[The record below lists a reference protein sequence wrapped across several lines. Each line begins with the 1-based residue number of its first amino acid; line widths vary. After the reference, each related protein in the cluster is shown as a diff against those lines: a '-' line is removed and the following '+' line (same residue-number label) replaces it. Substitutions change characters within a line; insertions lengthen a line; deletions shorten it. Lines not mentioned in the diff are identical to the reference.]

1 VLVVLA
7 ARPDRRARW
16 VKAFG
21 DAIVACD
28 APRSAREIAAFARA
42 EAARQQ
48 VAIASGVAEAL
59 AERIGPQL
67 QMIRMEIAK
76 LALLAGPGE
85 PVTRAHVGAG
95 TALSAEE
102 PIWDL
107 TDAIGEGRTAD
118 ALRVLG
124 RLLGAGEPPPVLLGA
139 LVSHFRRLLRV
150 AAGAD
155 VGGPA
160 FVKKKLASQAK
171 RYGAPRLRAALGALH
186 ETDLALKGAGALRPE
201 LALERVVIALAV

>member
-1 VLVVLA
+1 V
-7 ARPDRRARW
+7 
-16 VKAFG
+16 
-21 DAIVACD
+21 
-28 APRSAREIAAFARA
+28 
-42 EAARQQ
+42 
-48 VAIASGVAEAL
+48 
-59 AERIGPQL
+59 
-67 QMIRMEIAK
+67 
-76 LALLAGPGE
+76 
-85 PVTRAHVGAG
+85 G
-95 TALSAEE
+95 TALAAEE

-118 ALRVLG
+118 ALRVLA
-124 RLLGAGEPPPVLLGA
+124 RLLGAGEAPPLLLGA

-155 VGGPA
+155 VGGPP

-171 RYGAPRLRAALGALH
+171 RYGVARLRAALGALH